1 MAEKKADI
9 AKFENYAADGAAA
22 APAAPKKEAEQ
33 AKPAADEPKKAAKQ
47 EVPKKAAKQEVPEQ
61 AAEGGRI
68 FASPAAKNL
77 AAEKGVALNVLKG
90 SGPNGR
96 IVMADVEDYLASGKK
111 AEAAPAKAEKKAA
124 AAPAAAAPQAG
135 GDYTD
140 IPHTNIRKIIA
151 TRLQESKQTIPHYY
165 LTIEL
170 NVDKLTE
177 SVALFLLLSFLF
189 FSFIDFIPKTH
200 LWFAAFAPSSTRSL
214 R

>member
-33 AKPAADEPKKAAKQ
+33 AKPAEEPKKAAKQ
-47 EVPKKAAKQEVPEQ
+47 EEPKKAAKQEVPEQ

-90 SGPNGR
+90 TGPNGR
-96 IVMADVEDYLASGKK
+96 IVIADVEEYLASGKK
-111 AEAAPAKAEKKAA
+111 AEAAPKAEKK
-124 AAPAAAAPQAG
+124 PAAAATATQTEGA
-135 GDYTD
+135 YTD

-177 SVALFLLLSFLF
+177 FVLFSHFSLFLFDFLLFL
-189 FSFIDFIPKTH
+189 
-200 LWFAAFAPSSTRSL
+200 
-214 R
+214 